1 MNRDYLPAASAND
14 VAPLDATL
22 WRELIAQTAHATE
35 PAAWFAAA
43 CALLEKW
50 LTFDFALALE
60 FSPHPPH
67 LTILAKHGELPPTF
81 HTDFETFELDA
92 AYVAVLDTP
101 ASVDKLAQ
109 ALDDLRAL
117 LTRFHYGS
125 PVFVPLTADGRA
137 LGVLTLVRNPH
148 PETRETQAA
157 ELARVQSVMPAL
169 GALLGAALRRARL
182 QERLTRATARLDAFV
197 AASADAFWETDADLN
212 LTYVNQ
218 AACAL
223 LGLTESDL
231 IGQNLARP
239 LARRLAFSQ
248 DRAPFEKFLAVLL
261 EQGAVTDYRL
271 PVMGAHGGITVS
283 VSARVQRDAA
293 GKRLGIR
300 GSARDVT
307 AQVRAQHELEQR
319 TRELEWLYELA
330 WRLNQTIDP
339 RQALRDVLT
348 PIVQMLGADAALL
361 GLFDKEMERF
371 EVVAHHG
378 VTDELLL
385 PFDNVPYGHAA
396 TESDL
401 GAPRMSN
408 LFASMVSAR
417 RVLTTQEL
425 LDNPH
430 FDRELAE
437 RFGHQGFLAFP
448 ILFETQVYGL
458 ALVGSKQSAQL
469 DAHGTRLGSSISA
482 QLGLAL
488 HTYYLIQAHERSAAQ
503 ARMLAQIGRK
513 IQYAP
518 RAEQV
523 LYSVARDIKT
533 ILEADYVVIQ
543 LLRANHFQ
551 VVTATDMRETAPRH
565 PISDYERKIIEAD
578 APLTVTDCESLEV
591 DPQQREILRGLHLR
605 ATIAMRLY
613 AHDHPLGI
621 LFVNQTQPR
630 RWRQDQVEFTHR
642 AAQQI
647 AYALENKRLLDESV
661 KQLRVQRALENAARL
676 IASALAPEDALRAVA
691 DELLQLFQADY
702 VAFHLLENERLVLV
716 AESDQIGA
724 PRFQPIAAHQH
735 LILRELEAR
744 IVQDRDKDTLP
755 PTQLQALRQY
765 NFYADI
771 GMPLV
776 VGKDA
781 IGILY
786 LSQRMPREWS
796 QEEIYLAE
804 TFARQIALAVQN
816 VRLFRETRAQ
826 VRDLRALARSA
837 QLIATSRSLPDALP
851 LIAAEARRFMHADYA
866 GFHLVEGDKLR
877 VITEPHSKLAGQLYP
892 IANYHRLIL
901 EQSQRIVTNDIET
914 EARDQEYRDNLKN
927 AGLRADI
934 AVPMVSRNRPI
945 GIMFVSQALPR
956 VWSDSEIRLVE
967 TFAQQIANVLD
978 LVQVLNDQQAR
989 VRELQ
994 VLTELHDYTLT
1005 MPGREALQE
1014 LILPLLQNLL
1024 QADNVV
1030 LAFVESDGSFLLRA
1044 SKGRVFPKPLKFS
1057 PTIQRILDSKEPFVF
1072 DAEHPH
1078 TFQSDELARFKFH
1091 RARAVLSV
1099 PMVAADGV
1107 VGLLNVVYETEHVFS
1122 ERAKQLTQAVA
1133 NQLALAVAN
1142 AGLLEEQ
1149 GQRATRSSRLTEFAL
1164 FCNAMQN
1171 SAALQTEAVRRICD
1185 ILNVHAASIRLVE
1198 NGALT
1203 VGASFGYRDASARQ
1217 HPIPINERLAEILYA
1232 PQPFEISDLTTAADL
1247 PARWRDRHLR
1257 EGFNAGLIVPMVAAG
1272 QLTGALSLFHLEP
1285 HRWTGYEIEY
1295 ARTMANILALA
1306 LANLQARERAALQSQ
1321 ELQATVD
1328 SAFSGI
1334 LTTDADGVI
1343 LSWNRKAEQITGYPA
1358 AAMLG
1363 KRWDI
1368 DGPRVGAARR
1378 DDTLILEAMADRQAR
1393 FGLAA
1398 RYFTRADGQVITLR
1412 EVATPLLDAAQNV
1425 HGAVGSFWDRTQEQ
1439 AAERQ
1444 KLDFIN
1450 ETAHQLNTK
1459 LGVVTLAA
1467 RRLLSDNVA
1476 KKMRAQYT
1484 RVLQDT
1490 IQDLQGFQN
1499 CLAEVE
1505 LERLAQEPTEE
1516 PVDVRA
1522 LLNEQITPLRVR
1534 EPGRHFRVDGEFDL
1548 ALADPTRLRVVLEN
1562 LLDNACKYSPPRSRI
1577 TVSASCAAPDK
1588 LTLRF
1593 HNRSAPIPKHLQPHL
1608 FERRQR
1614 GAVDVPGTGLGLWL
1628 AQTKLH
1634 EMGGEIELADTTKP
1648 GVTFIVTLRR
1658 KTVTPC
1664 DAADS

>member
-14 VAPLDATL
+14 VAPPDATL
-22 WRELIAQTAHATE
+22 WRELITQTARATD

-43 CALLEKW
+43 FAALAKW
-50 LTFDFALALE
+50 LAFDFALALE
-60 FSPHPPH
+60 FSRQPPH
-67 LTILAKHGELPPTF
+67 LTILAKYRELPPTF
-81 HTDFETFELDA
+81 LTDFETFELETEFVA
-92 AYVAVLDTP
+92 ALDTP
-101 ASVDKLAQ
+101 ASLEKLDQ
-109 ALDDLRAL
+109 ALDGLRAL
-117 LTRFHYGS
+117 LARFHYGS
-125 PVFVPLTADGRA
+125 PVWAPLTADGLA
-137 LGVLTLVRNPH
+137 LGVVMLVRNPH
-148 PETRETQAA
+148 PETRETHAA
-157 ELARVQSVMPAL
+157 ELARVQSLIPSL
-169 GALLGAALRRARL
+169 GALLGAALRRVRL
-182 QERLTRATARLDAFV
+182 QERLTCLTERLDAFV
-197 AASADAFWETDADLN
+197 ENNTDAFWEADADLN
-212 LTYVNQ
+212 LVYVNQ

-248 DRAPFEKFLAVLL
+248 DRAPFEKLLAVLL

-300 GSARDVT
+300 GSARNVT

-330 WRLNQTIDP
+330 RRLNQTIDP

-361 GLFDKEMERF
+361 GLFDKGMERF

-458 ALVGSKQSAQL
+458 ALVGSKQPAQL

-488 HTYYLIQAHERSAAQ
+488 HTYYLIQAHERSATQ
-503 ARMLAQIGRK
+503 ARMLAHIGRK

-543 LLRANHFQ
+543 LIRADSFQ
-551 VVTATDMRETAPRH
+551 VVTATDLRETAQRH
-565 PISDYERKIIEAD
+565 PISDYERKIIETD
-578 APLTVTDCESLEV
+578 TPVTLMDCEAPEV
-591 DPQQREILRGLHLR
+591 DPVQREILRALNLR
-605 ATIAMRLY
+605 ATISMRLF

-630 RWRQDQVEFTHR
+630 RWREDQVEFTRR

-661 KQLRVQRALENAARL
+661 KQLRVQRALENAARV
-676 IASALAPEDALRAVA
+676 IASVLAPGDALHAVA
-691 DELLQLFQADY
+691 DELQQLFQADY
-702 VAFHLLENERLVLV
+702 VAFHLLENERLVLS
-716 AESDQIGA
+716 AESNEIGA
-724 PRFQPIAAHQH
+724 PRWLPVAAHQH
-735 LILRELEAR
+735 LILRELETR
-744 IVQDRDKDTLP
+744 VVRDRDKESLP
-755 PTQLQALRQY
+755 PTQRQALEQY
-765 NFYADI
+765 NLCADI
-771 GMPLV
+771 GAPLV

-786 LSQRMPREWS
+786 LSQRAPRVWTE
-796 QEEIYLAE
+796 EEIHLAE
-804 TFARQIALAVQN
+804 TFARQIAVALQN
-816 VRLFRETRAQ
+816 VRLFTETREQ

-851 LIAAEARRFMHADYA
+851 FIAAEVRRFMQADYV
-866 GFHLVEGDKLR
+866 GFHLVEGSKLR
-877 VITEPHSKLAGQLYP
+877 VITESHSKLAGQLYA

-901 EQSQRIVTNDIET
+901 EHGQRIVTNDIAT

-945 GIMFVSQALPR
+945 GIMFVSQAVSR
-956 VWSDSEIRLVE
+956 MWRDSEIRLVD

-994 VLTELHDYTLT
+994 VLAELHDYTLT

-1014 LILPLLQNLL
+1014 LVLPLLQNLL
-1024 QADNVV
+1024 QADHVI
-1030 LAFVESDGSFLLRA
+1030 LAFVEAENSFALHS
-1044 SKGRVFPKPLKFS
+1044 SKGRIFPKPLAFS
-1057 PTIQRILDSKEPFVF
+1057 PTIQRILESKEAFVF
-1072 DAEHPH
+1072 DAAHPH
-1078 TFQSDELARFKFH
+1078 TFQPDEMARFNFH
-1091 RARAVLSV
+1091 HARAVLSV

-1107 VGLLNVVYETEHVFS
+1107 VGLLNVIYETEHVFS
-1122 ERAKQLTQAVA
+1122 ERAKQLAQAIA

-1142 AGLLEEQ
+1142 ASLLQEQ
-1149 GQRATRSSRLTEFAL
+1149 RRRAARSSKLTEFAL
-1164 FCNAMQN
+1164 FCNAMQD
-1171 SAALQTEAVRRICD
+1171 SATLQTEAVERICD
-1185 ILNVHAASIRLVE
+1185 ILNMHAVSVRLVQD
-1198 NGALT
+1198 GWLT
-1203 VGASFGYRDASARQ
+1203 TGASYGYRNVSARQ
-1217 HPIPINERLAEILYA
+1217 HPIPLDGRLEKILRG
-1232 PQPFEISDLTTAADL
+1232 PQPFEIPDLAAAVDL
-1247 PARWRDRHLR
+1247 PAHWRERHLQ

-1272 QLTGALSLFHLEP
+1272 QLTGALSLFHLEA
-1285 HRWTGYEIEY
+1285 HRWVRHETEY

-1306 LANLQARERAALQSQ
+1306 LANLQARERAAFQSQ

-1328 SAFSGI
+1328 SVFSGL
-1334 LTTDADGVI
+1334 LTTDAEGVI
-1343 LSWNRKAEQITGYPA
+1343 LSWNREAERITGYPA

-1363 KRWDI
+1363 KRWDV
-1368 DGPRVGAARR
+1368 DGPRVGTSRR

-1393 FGLAA
+1393 FGLAT

-1412 EVATPLLDAAQNV
+1412 EVATPFWDAAQNV
-1425 HGAVGSFWDRTQEQ
+1425 RGAVGAFWDRTQEQ
-1439 AAERQ
+1439 MAERQ

-1459 LGVVTLAA
+1459 MGAVVLGAGQ
-1467 RRLLSDNVA
+1467 LLRDDLA

-1484 RVLQDT
+1484 RVIQEAV
-1490 IQDLQGFQN
+1490 QDLQGFQE
-1499 CLAEVE
+1499 CLAELE
-1505 LERLAQEPTEE
+1505 LERLVQDSAAEQ
-1516 PVDVRA
+1516 VDVRA
-1522 LLNEQITPLRVR
+1522 LLKEQLASFRVR
-1534 EPGRHFRVDGEFDL
+1534 EPGRRFRVEGEFDL
-1548 ALADPTRLRVVLEN
+1548 ALGDPTRLRVVLGN
-1562 LLDNACKYSPPRSRI
+1562 LLDNACKYSPPRSQI
-1577 TVSASCAAPDK
+1577 TIKASCPTPDT

-1593 HNRSAPIPKHLQPHL
+1593 SNKSAPIPKHIQPHL

-1614 GAVDVPGTGLGLWL
+1614 GDVNVRGSGLGLWL
-1628 AQTKLH
+1628 VQTKLH
-1634 EMGGEIELADTTKP
+1634 EMGGAIEFAETTNQS
-1648 GVTFIVTLRR
+1648 VTFSVTLPRQG
-1658 KTVTPC
+1658 
-1664 DAADS
+1664 AAPRGER